1 MKKRIIRNI
10 LSLLSV
16 ITFLMLL
23 ITMIKI
29 DVISTKYLT
38 IFIIIELIVNL
49 LGIVLN
55 NLKKK
60 VLVIIGIIILV
71 ITIILNVVGFYYLDK
86 TNTFIDKGFS
96 NYVTVKTD
104 YVVITSANNN
114 IDKIDNINKSI
125 YYYKY
130 SRSIDLALKKMKKY
144 SLEATDNISD
154 VLNTINNDPNNY
166 LLISRSNYD
175 YLFDSSILYDK
186 NNYKI
191 VKEFS
196 VSYKEKKSNTVKDS
210 YTVYLNGVDFTG
222 VMRDFN
228 MLVTVNTKSK
238 KIVLTSILRGYY
250 IDVPAYNIKDTLM
263 CLGSLDSEVSKEA
276 LEELFDTDIDYTF
289 NVNTNSLVTVV
300 DTLGGV
306 TINIESQEELKYLNS
321 YIDETAKVTGKSNK
335 KVSNIGKQNL
345 NGVQAVAYSRIRYTA
360 GGDYKRTERMRT
372 VIEAMANK
380 LKTKNIGEINNF
392 ADQIL
397 PKVYTNIS
405 AATIMS
411 MIPDMVSY
419 KISNS
424 IGWPYETKGIT
435 LDRWYGVPVTLE
447 SNVTKLHKDVF
458 NDNDYVVPESIK
470 TTSNTIIKKTGYK

>member
-1 MKKRIIRNI
+1 MGGKHAIDYEENEVPKAFRKNSEKKP
-10 LSLLSV
+10 
-16 ITFLMLL
+16 
-23 ITMIKI
+23 
-29 DVISTKYLT
+29 
-38 IFIIIELIVNL
+38 
-49 LGIVLN
+49 
-55 NLKKK
+55 KKK
-60 VLVIIGIIILV
+60 KKKGLKIFLAVILIIIIILATICGGAYWYINDKLNKMQTV
-71 ITIILNVVGFYYLDK
+71 NIDESQLGITEEANKNLSGYRNIAIFGVDSRSDDYGKGNRSDCIIIASINNLTKEVKLISVYRDTYVQIDGHGLDK
-86 TNTFIDKGFS
+86 ITHAYSHGEAPLAIKTLNTNL
-96 NYVTVKTD
+96 
-104 YVVITSANNN
+104 
-114 IDKIDNINKSI
+114 
-125 YYYKY
+125 
-130 SRSIDLALKKMKKY
+130 DL
-144 SLEATDNISD
+144 NIS
-154 VLNTINNDPNNY
+154 
-166 LLISRSNYD
+166 
-175 YLFDSSILYDK
+175 
-186 NNYKI
+186 
-191 VKEFS
+191 EF
-196 VSYKEKKSNTVKDS
+196 
-210 YTVYLNGVDFTG
+210 
-222 VMRDFN
+222 
-228 MLVTVNTKSK
+228 VTVNF
-238 KIVLTSILRGYY
+238 
-250 IDVPAYNIKDTLM
+250 
-263 CLGSLDSEVSKEA
+263 DSVSDA
-276 LEELFDTDIDYTF
+276 
-289 NVNTNSLVTVV
+289 V